1 MCGRVGRGPCRRLA
15 QMCALQ
21 IIVHADELEELI
33 RFYEQ
38 RGLFDELITLMKA
51 GLGPGPRLGPGI
63 PLSRL

>member
-1 MCGRVGRGPCRRLA
+1 
-15 QMCALQ
+15 MCALQ

-63 PLSRL
+63 PSSRL